1 MISLLYEEQMF
12 FGFPK
17 INLKRKD
24 FMELLCYHRKC
35 WKIFLLLIGSIL
47 ILFGFLTKLIS
58 ILMSTISLDSNYV
71 SNKKSSVAYL
81 NSPPVHS
88 LHLRNYLQKILSIS
102 CPNTTYNIIN
112 IWLRQLALT
121 WYAMTASAE
130 VLCLLP
136 SITCAA
142 CIPTDSR
149 SISRPGVASQDSLV
163 WDL

>member
-24 FMELLCYHRKC
+24 FIELLCYHKIY
-35 WKIFLLLIGSIL
+35 WKIFLLLIGCIL

-88 LHLRNYLQKILSIS
+88 LHLRNYLQKILSIFV
-102 CPNTTYNIIN
+102 PYYNLQYHQYLITAIGTY
-112 IWLRQLALT
+112 
-121 WYAMTASAE
+121 
-130 VLCLLP
+130 
-136 SITCAA
+136 
-142 CIPTDSR
+142 
-149 SISRPGVASQDSLV
+149 LV
-163 WDL
+163 CDDGLS